1 GGSLTRL
8 QRSGNPGSHRLASAL
23 TNNHEVCMTAGFSA
37 VRCSAVALACL
48 DGQAAANAAEAVALE
63 MPRTRQQ
70 LGDTLAQ
77 RWNGAGTAGEEH
89 RIHSVMLHA
98 GIGQQLVDTA
108 GNAREQ
114 RRDGV
119 LEGAAGQ
126 FHLQARLDALEVDGI
141 AVRLGQLDLALD
153 RKSTRLNSSHV

>member
-1 GGSLTRL
+1 MYAFGPLCGRLLQRAPGFADAIQRSAAHFPGDVTSGADSIGHGGSLTRL

-70 LGDTLAQ
+70 LGD
-77 RWNGAGTAGEEH
+77 
-89 RIHSVMLHA
+89 
-98 GIGQQLVDTA
+98 
-108 GNAREQ
+108 
-114 RRDGV
+114 
-119 LEGAAGQ
+119 
-126 FHLQARLDALEVDGI
+126 
-141 AVRLGQLDLALD
+141 
-153 RKSTRLNSSHV
+153 